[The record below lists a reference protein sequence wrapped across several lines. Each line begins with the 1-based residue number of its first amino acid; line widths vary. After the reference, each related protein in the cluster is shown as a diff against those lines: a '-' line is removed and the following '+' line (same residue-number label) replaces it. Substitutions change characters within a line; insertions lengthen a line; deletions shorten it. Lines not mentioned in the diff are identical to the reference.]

1 MKRHLTILLLSVTT
15 LWLLAISASA
25 QARRFCIAKD
35 GKAATIVVDDSEWQ
49 SVARAA
55 TDLADDVSKVT
66 GTKPLLSRKG
76 MDGMLLVGT
85 IGRSRLVDRLVKQG
99 KLDVRRSGASGSRT

>member
-1 MKRHLTILLLSVTT
+1 MKRHLTIPLLAVAA

-55 TDLADDVSKVT
+55 TDLADDVRKVT
-66 GTKPLLSRKG
+66 GITPLLSHKG
-76 MDGMLLVGT
+76 TDRMLLVGT
-85 IGRSRLVDRLVKQG
+85 IGRSRLIDRLVKQN
-99 KLDVRRSGASGSRT
+99 KLDVSQVRGR